1 MKNPFFDLSEDS
13 VRGTAFVAAANAART
28 GELTVFPTDTVYG
41 LGTDAFSIAGANR
54 IRDAKGRGR
63 DVPLPVLIAEPSLL
77 STLGLEVSDSARR
90 LCEKFWPGGLTVIV
104 RAAPSLGWDL
114 GRTNGTVALRMPNHE
129 FVLELLRNVGP
140 MAVSS
145 ANTHGRPPATSA
157 QEAYQMLGET
167 VSVYVEGGPSPLGAP
182 STIVDVTGPIPAVV
196 RVGVISIESI
206 RSEVAETALR
216 RASG

>member
-1 MKNPFFDLSEDS
+1 
-13 VRGTAFVAAANAART
+13 
-28 GELTVFPTDTVYG
+28 
-41 LGTDAFSIAGANR
+41 
-54 IRDAKGRGR
+54 
-63 DVPLPVLIAEPSLL
+63 
-77 STLGLEVSDSARR
+77 
-90 LCEKFWPGGLTVIV
+90 V

-114 GRTNGTVALRMPNHE
+114 GQTDGTVALRMPNHE

-196 RVGVISIESI
+196 RVGAISIESI